1 MNRKVLR
8 PVTLSTG
15 LHLPAGTS
23 IAFPSDA
30 VNRDPELYERPSDF
44 DGFRFARLRTKP
56 GSENS
61 FQFTSSNASGFSFGK
76 SDMTSLSTT
85 CISPRISLL
94 LKCIIRSRQSGMS
107 RPLVRFSRVE
117 NNAGASAAGI

>member
-76 SDMTSLSTT
+76 SDMPSLSTG
-85 CISPRISLL
+85 CISPPPKYL
-94 LKCIIRSRQSGMS
+94 CC
-107 RPLVRFSRVE
+107 
-117 NNAGASAAGI
+117 

>member
-44 DGFRFARLRTKP
+44 DGFRFARLHTKP

-85 CISPRISLL
+85 CISPPNKFVAEVHHQVTAKRHV
-94 LKCIIRSRQSGMS
+94 
-107 RPLVRFSRVE
+107 P
-117 NNAGASAAGI
+117 AAGSLQPS